1 MTTTGP
7 TTNTPPA
14 TPAAEVDIDEALV
27 QRLVKSQ
34 HPDLGH
40 LAVTPLE
47 FGWDNALY
55 RLGDTYTVRLPRRA
69 IAVPLLANEQAW
81 LPKLAPCLPLPIP
94 APVRTGVAGSGYPW
108 PWSILPWFEGRTV
121 ESAPLDPSE
130 AKTLAEFL
138 KALHQP
144 APKDAPVNDMRG
156 CPLQDR
162 KPINEEPMARVK
174 KATDAITPQIGETWA
189 AALAAPQDTAPTWL
203 HGDLHARNVLAHEE
217 RITAIIDWGDIT
229 SGDRATDLAGIW
241 MLLGDAAARD
251 TAIRLYGDED
261 PALWARAKGWAVTFG
276 LVLLDTGLVDHPRH
290 AQMGRDTL
298 ARVTEDMSNT

>member
-1 MTTTGP
+1 MTTTG
-7 TTNTPPA
+7 PA
-14 TPAAEVDIDEALV
+14 TPAAEVHIDEALV

-55 RLGDTYTVRLPRRA
+55 HLGDTYTVRLPRRA

-121 ESAPLDPSE
+121 ESTPLDPSE

-144 APKDAPVNDMRG
+144 APKDAPTSDMRG
-156 CPLQDR
+156 CALKDR
-162 KPINEEPMARVK
+162 KPIDDERMARVRN
-174 KATDAITPQIGETWA
+174 ATNAITPEIDETWA

-203 HGDLHARNVLAHEE
+203 HGDLHARNVLAHEG

-229 SGDRATDLAGIW
+229 SGDRATDLASIW
-241 MLLGDAAARD
+241 MLLGDSAARG
-251 TAIRLYGDED
+251 TATRLYGDDD
-261 PALWARAKGWAVTFG
+261 PALWARAKGWAVA
-276 LVLLDTGLVDHPRH
+276 LALALLDTGLIDHPRH
-290 AQMGRDTL
+290 ARMGRDAL
-298 ARVTEDMSNT
+298 NRVAQDFSRP